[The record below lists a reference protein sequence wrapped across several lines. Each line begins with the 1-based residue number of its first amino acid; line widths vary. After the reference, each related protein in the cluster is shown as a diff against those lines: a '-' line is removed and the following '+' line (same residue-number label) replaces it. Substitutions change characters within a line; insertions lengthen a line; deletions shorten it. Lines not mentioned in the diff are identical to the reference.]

1 MIEKVQNAWIQIRC
15 EQKSFKRAQVLKN
28 LVVILKLNQKG
39 QILESK
45 TMRSYLN
52 SFTCH
57 GGICSSICN
66 MFHVPVLT
74 HSDASLL
81 ISSISYRLNYH
92 FIVFP
97 FLLFS
102 HFVLYYMTD
111 RLTSLWLA
119 ESNQIYCYFFQF
131 LPGDPWENKFPYG
144 RQDHKIFSSCYDIF
158 YHDKNFSKS
167 LSCTLEPLSFD
178 IQLMLFWTHNVFCQ
192 DHDETLK
199 QQINSKTTKLW

>member
-81 ISSISYRLNYH
+81 ISSISYCLNYH

-119 ESNQIYCYFFQF
+119 ESNQIYCYFYQAILGKTSFHMV
-131 LPGDPWENKFPYG
+131 G
-144 RQDHKIFSSCYDIF
+144 KITKYLVVAMIF
-158 YHDKNFSKS
+158 FTMIKTSRS
-167 LSCTLEPLSFD
+167 LSVVYLNHWVSTSSWCCSERTMCSVR
-178 IQLMLFWTHNVFCQ
+178 IMMKRWNN
-192 DHDETLK
+192 K
-199 QQINSKTTKLW
+199 

>member
-97 FLLFS
+97 IPSFFTFCSLLYDWQTYFTMIGREQPNLLLFFS
-102 HFVLYYMTD
+102 IFT
-111 RLTSLWLA
+111 RRSL
-119 ESNQIYCYFFQF
+119 
-131 LPGDPWENKFPYG
+131 G
-144 RQDHKIFSSCYDIF
+144 
-158 YHDKNFSKS
+158 
-167 LSCTLEPLSFD
+167 
-178 IQLMLFWTHNVFCQ
+178 
-192 DHDETLK
+192 K
-199 QQINSKTTKLW
+199 QVSIWSARSQNI